1 MFACQGNTNY
11 WEFKRSSLKATLV
24 AIFLHIFLDSSA
36 VIGIWSLSNSFI
48 ISFKKLSRWDFCF
61 IAQIYVSHYKIFS
74 QYFGFSHSQYMKI
87 ALSIL
92 SFLLSVLQ
100 NSKVCLAVLSNN
112 LPQFLCFMIYG
123 LIGLTTY
130 AVLCFFFH
138 FCCLLSFLEMLKNK
152 IVPNISSILIFIGIF
167 LQSLLSIALRA
178 LHLSVKWSTAEEHTH
193 PFLRW

>member
-1 MFACQGNTNY
+1 MFVCQGNTNY

-24 AIFLHIFLDSSA
+24 SKFLHTFLDSSA

-74 QYFGFSHSQYMKI
+74 QHFDFSHSQYMKI

-100 NSKVCLAVLSNN
+100 NSKVCWAVLLNN
-112 LPQFLCFMIYG
+112 LSRFLCFMIYG
-123 LIGLTTY
+123 LIGLTIY
-130 AVLCFFFH
+130 AVLCVFFIFVV
-138 FCCLLSFLEMLKNK
+138 SFLSLKC
-152 IVPNISSILIFIGIF
+152 
-167 LQSLLSIALRA
+167 LRT
-178 LHLSVKWSTAEEHTH
+178 K
-193 PFLRW
+193 